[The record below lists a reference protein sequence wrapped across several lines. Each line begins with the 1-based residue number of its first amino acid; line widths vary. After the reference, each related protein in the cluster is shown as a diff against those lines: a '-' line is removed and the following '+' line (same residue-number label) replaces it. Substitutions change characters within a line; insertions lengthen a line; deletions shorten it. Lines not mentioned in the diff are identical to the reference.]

1 MNHDR
6 QGRLL
11 EGGPNHI
18 RARGLRVFAVGT
30 LLIAALSCSAETEL
44 VVEVSAESKGQWQEI
59 TEAHPL
65 PERLTATHV
74 TAEGNTAAGETAP
87 AAGAATPGQTDSA
100 AIVLTRTL
108 GPQTVAPDGRS
119 LLLARRYLVPTRP
132 LWDFTHDLSVG
143 QVDQSALVPL
153 SEVVLPETARSVDGR
168 YPGDRGYPFVEE
180 TWITLDLERAGIRED
195 RRPGEE
201 LAAWFEALER
211 RDDLTSIE
219 KRPEVTWIAGAGDI
233 MLERGMRGLL
243 TARGG
248 LEIVFSDV
256 LPLLQEADFLLGNLE
271 GAVSRRGAPLPKSFT
286 FRFDPVVLGPLRE
299 AGFDYLSLVNN
310 HSFDYGLDAFL
321 DSKLHLS
328 EAGIL
333 TSGVGNNVEEA
344 GRVSEVEVEGLPL
357 RILSMGAYPVESSGF
372 DGARETAATVDRP
385 GVLWADPR
393 NRVAQ
398 AAAFAAMESQ
408 FGPDTFDVVMIHGGF
423 EWQTEPSGAQIA
435 LYRTL
440 VDAGADLVLGHHSH
454 VVQGLE
460 AYNGGLI
467 AYSLGNFIFPGMY
480 LTEHGE
486 ESVLLEVGVV
496 DGAIRYVEPIA
507 VAIDHQLL
515 SLDRDTALLR
525 RMQAST
531 ARLNGAR

>member
-6 QGRLL
+6 LGRPHS
-11 EGGPNHI
+11 GPAGYYI
-18 RARGLRVFAVGT
+18 RRRTVRVFGLVALLAVA
-30 LLIAALSCSAETEL
+30 ISCSAVEELTIVVPEQTRAHWQRVVTE
-44 VVEVSAESKGQWQEI
+44 
-59 TEAHPL
+59 HPL
-65 PERLTATHV
+65 PERFTATFVV
-74 TAEGNTAAGETAP
+74 TEGPDTAP
-87 AAGAATPGQTDSA
+87 AL
-100 AIVLTRTL
+100 VLTRSV
-108 GPQTVAPDGRS
+108 GGENAVPGGRS
-119 LLLARRYLVPTRP
+119 ILLSRRYLVPTRP
-132 LWDFTHDLSVG
+132 LWDFTRDLAAESV
-143 QVDQSALVPL
+143 DRDALVPL
-153 SEVVLPETARSVDGR
+153 DQVELPETARSVDGS
-168 YPGDRGYPFVEE
+168 YPGDEGYPFVEE

-195 RRPGEE
+195 RRAG
-201 LAAWFEALER
+201 EALATWFADLDER
-211 RDDLTSIE
+211 ADLAQIAA
-219 KRPEVTWIAGAGDI
+219 RPEITWIGGAGDI

-243 TARGG
+243 TAGDG
-248 LEIVFSDV
+248 LERVFSDV
-256 LPLLQEADFLLGNLE
+256 LPYLRDADFLLGNLE
-271 GAVSRRGAPLPKSFT
+271 GAVSRRGAPLAKSFT

-321 DSKLHLS
+321 DSKLHLD

-333 TSGVGNNVEEA
+333 TSGVGNNLEEA
-344 GRVSEVEVEGLPL
+344 GRVSEVTIEGLPI
-357 RILSMGAYPVESSGF
+357 RVLSMGAYPVESSGF
-372 DGARETAATVDRP
+372 DGARETAATVDSP

-408 FGPDTFDVVMIHGGF
+408 FGPDTFDIVMIHGGF

-435 LYRTL
+435 LYRAI

-460 AYNGGLI
+460 AYNDGLI
-467 AYSLGNFIFPGMY
+467 AYSLGNFVFPGMY
-480 LTEHGE
+480 LTEFGE
-486 ESVLLEVGVV
+486 ESVLLKVGVV

-515 SLDRDTALLR
+515 SLDRDTALTE

-531 ARLNGAR
+531 ERLNRSR